1 MKNSIFLKKQYNTA
15 ILLGGLVAIVLIVIA
30 IFAPLI
36 APNDPLSVDVSKKF
50 LGFSKNYW
58 LGTDNLGRCIASRL
72 IWGTRYSLFYSFI
85 VLVFSF
91 TFGTAIGLISGY
103 AGGITDLFVMRA
115 IDIGLALPGFMVA
128 FAIAGTLGPGIW
140 HIVMAVSLVWWTP
153 YARLARGVTIKVK
166 ESDYVKSAIASGCGH
181 IKILFKHIF
190 RNVLPSVLT
199 MASMEIGGIILTLAG
214 FSFLGLG
221 IQPPTPEWGVMI
233 SDGRSF
239 IQTHPKLI
247 YYPGIAI
254 MIDVMA
260 FNLLGEGINNV
271 VEGK

>member
-1 MKNSIFLKKQYNTA
+1 MKNNIFLNKQYNKSIVAGGIVA
-15 ILLGGLVAIVLIVIA
+15 ILLIITA

-36 APNDPLSVDVSKKF
+36 APNDPLAVDVSKKF
-50 LGFSKNYW
+50 LGFSKDYW

-72 IWGTRYSLFYSFI
+72 IWGTRYSLFYGFI

-153 YARLARGVTIKVK
+153 YARLVRGITIKVK

-181 IKILFKHIF
+181 TKILFKHIF
-190 RNVLPSVLT
+190 RNVFPSALT

-221 IQPPTPEWGVMI
+221 IQPPKPEWGIMI
-233 SDGRSF
+233 SDSRSF
-239 IQTHPKLI
+239 IQTHPQLI